1 MDLSRNT
8 VSIVSL
14 LFFSKNLVKNDH
26 LLPLSSKQVIPK
38 LFQNCPQVVPKLCH
52 VVPELAVVACC

>member
-14 LFFSKNLVKNDH
+14 LIFSENLVKNDH
-26 LLPLSSKQVIPK
+26 LLPIGQRYAPPVVTKQ
-38 LFQNCPQVVPKLCH
+38 
-52 VVPELAVVACC
+52 